1 MRNLEE
7 KMSKLQWVSWRHTV
21 PVFSSP
27 DWCLVRRS
35 IEIQCVWTLFSHF
48 SGRCGSTTVT
58 ELYSRHCRSQ
68 NIHHSGKNSHAHEK
82 WPQCLLLSPW
92 QLLTYCRGLEF
103 SDRLVN
109 DESCILLQQG
119 SSFIWDVFMVC
130 EVTAWIGTQFLS
142 TAEYKWSTVWFCNS
156 ILLLFSNHL

>member
-35 IEIQCVWTLFSHF
+35 IEIQCGWTLFSHF

-103 SDRLVN
+103 SWPFGEWWILHPFAAGFFLHLGCFHGLRGHSMDR
-109 DESCILLQQG
+109 
-119 SSFIWDVFMVC
+119 
-130 EVTAWIGTQFLS
+130 
-142 TAEYKWSTVWFCNS
+142 NS
-156 ILLLFSNHL
+156 IPFHSWV